1 MVPDSCWNFF
11 LSSPVSLLLA
21 GFRASELAP
30 PRGLF
35 REIFMPVAVVAVE
48 MW

>member
-1 MVPDSCWNFF
+1 
-11 LSSPVSLLLA
+11 LELLSLLSFVVVTDKA
-21 GFRASELAP
+21 GLPLFARLNWP
-30 PRGLF
+30 HLGLF